1 MRLVEE
7 LRRRRVFRTAALYVV
22 AAWVLLQV
30 AALAFPALDIPEA
43 AIRFVWIGT
52 FLGFPIA
59 VIFGWRYQLTAA
71 GIEKTMPLAAG
82 EDPGNLGLKPIDFGL
97 LAALSAVLLI
107 IVTGVIREI
116 QDVDATRLS
125 IFGREIPSN
134 SIAVLP
140 LENLTGD
147 AEERY
152 FIVGLQDALISD
164 LATVSGLRVTSRTST
179 GAYSDTKKSA
189 VEIGLEL
196 GVAYVIEG
204 TVQRFGERVLVRLQ
218 LINAAL
224 DELLWSESY
233 DSEVKDIVV
242 LQGEIASTVADEVG
256 VQVTPEERSRLTR
269 KREVDPDLYAL
280 VLKGMYFV
288 KQLDPVAIERGFGFL
303 NEAIDVDPR
312 QSVAYAGLAL
322 GYNTIGHGINAH
334 GAFPKALAA
343 ARKALELDEYAGEGW
358 AALAEAQMYYDW
370 DWETAEASMLKAL
383 QLSPSLDHMYA
394 HYAYLLIL
402 QGKMEE
408 GIAAAEKARDL
419 SPVDPLWAGFA
430 AWIYMLEGR
439 WEEAEQGSSECMTFA
454 PDFGFCLYVYAQVLT
469 SQGRLAEAIAILRNG
484 NRRDPFVL
492 QALPPTYALAG
503 RRDEALELVALLD
516 RNPTPRDQMHI
527 SFTYSA
533 LGDID
538 KAIEYLELAY
548 EARADWLPW
557 IDFDYSYGGTVEPMR
572 DDPRFRDIVARMK
585 LPK

>member
-7 LRRRRVFRTAALYVV
+7 LRRRRVFRTAALYIV

-30 AALAFPALDIPEA
+30 AALAFPALDVPDA

-59 VIFGWRYQLTAA
+59 IIFGWRYQLTAA
-71 GIEKTMPLAAG
+71 GIEKTMPLADG

-97 LAALSAVLLI
+97 LAALSAVLLL
-107 IVTGVIREI
+107 IVTGVVREI
-116 QDVDATRLS
+116 QDVDATRVS
-125 IFGREIPSN
+125 IYGREIPSN

-147 AEERY
+147 TDEKY
-152 FIVGLQDALISD
+152 FTVGLQDALISD
-164 LATVSGLRVTSRTST
+164 LATVSGLRVTSRTSA
-179 GAYSDTKKSA
+179 GIYSETKKTA

-196 GVAYVIEG
+196 GVAFVIEG
-204 TVQRFGERVLVRLQ
+204 TVQRFGERVLVRLY

-233 DSEVKDIVV
+233 DTEIKDIVV
-242 LQGEIASTVADEVG
+242 LQGEIASTVAGEVG
-256 VQVTPEERSRLTR
+256 VQLTPQERGRLTR
-269 KREVDPDLYAL
+269 KQEVDPDIYAL
-280 VLKGMYFV
+280 VLKGMYFA
-288 KQLDPVAIERGFGFL
+288 KQLNPSAIEQGFRFL
-303 NEAIDVDPR
+303 NDAIDADPR
-312 QSVAYAGLAL
+312 LSLAYAGLAL

-334 GAFPKALAA
+334 EAFPRALAA
-343 ARKALELDEYAGEGW
+343 ARKALDLDEYSGEGW

-370 DWETAEASMLKAL
+370 DWQTAESSMLKAL

-402 QGKMEE
+402 QDKMEE

-439 WEEAEQGSSECMTFA
+439 WEEALQGSDECMSFA
-454 PDFGFCLYVYAQVLT
+454 PNFGFCFYVYAQVLT
-469 SQGRLAEAIAILRNG
+469 AQGRTDEAIAILESG
-484 NRRDPFVL
+484 NRQDPFVI
-492 QALPPTYALAG
+492 QALSPTYALAG
-503 RRDEALELVALLD
+503 RRDEALQLVALLD
-516 RNPTPRDQMHI
+516 ENPTPRNLMHI
-527 SFTYSA
+527 SFTHSA

-538 KAIEYLELAY
+538 DAIKYLELAY

-557 IDFDYSYGGTVEPMR
+557 IDFDYSYGGAVEPMR
-572 DDPRFRDIVARMK
+572 DDPRFRDVVARMK

>member
-30 AALAFPALDIPEA
+30 ASLAFPALDIPDA
-43 AIRFVWIGT
+43 AIRFVWIGA

-82 EDPGNLGLKPIDFGL
+82 EDSGDIGLQAIDFGL
-97 LAALSAVLLI
+97 LAALSVVLLI

-116 QDVDATRLS
+116 QEVDSTQVS

-152 FIVGLQDALISD
+152 FIIGLQDALISD
-164 LATVSGLRVTSRTST
+164 LATVGGLRVTSRTST
-179 GAYSDTKKSA
+179 GVYSDTRKSA
-189 VEIGLEL
+189 VQIGLEL

-233 DSEVKDIVV
+233 DRAVKDILV
-242 LQGEIASTVADEVG
+242 LQGEVARTVAGEVG
-256 VQVTPEERSRLTR
+256 VKLTPDERSRLTR
-269 KREVDPDLYAL
+269 KREVDPEVYAL

-288 KQLDPVAIERGFGFL
+288 KQLNPVAIEQGFEIL
-303 NEAIDVDPR
+303 NDAIGADPR
-312 QSVAYAGLAL
+312 QSLAYAGLAL

-334 GAFPKALAA
+334 DAFPKARAA
-343 ARKALELDEYAGEGW
+343 ARKALQLDEYSGEGW

-370 DWETAEASMLKAL
+370 DWDTAEASMLKAL
-383 QLSPSLDHMYA
+383 QLSPSLDQMYA

-408 GIAAAEKARDL
+408 GIAVAEKARDL
-419 SPVDPLWAGFA
+419 SPLDPLWAGFA

-439 WEEAEQGSSECMTFA
+439 WAEAEQGSSECLSFA
-454 PDFGFCLYVYAQVLT
+454 PEFGFCHYMHAQILT
-469 SQGRLAEAIAILRNG
+469 AQGRLDEAIDLLERSNQQ
-484 NRRDPFVL
+484 DPFVL
-492 QALPPTYALAG
+492 WALPPTYALAG
-503 RRDEALELVALLD
+503 RRKEALELVALLNQD
-516 RNPTPRDQMHI
+516 PTPRNLLHI

-533 LGDID
+533 LGEID
-538 KAIEYLELAY
+538 KAIEFLELAY
-548 EARADWLPW
+548 DSRADWLPW

-572 DDPRFRDIVARMK
+572 DDPRFRDIVARLK